1 MAAKTIANLRTAG
14 LAPASTDRASFPGEV
29 MLDFE
34 LDGSKMAVAAT
45 DTVDFFEIPALA
57 GFIVHA
63 AAVTVVR
70 PGTATGTVDL
80 QIGGADVV
88 GLTGWATDAAAGT
101 QLVKIASGAVAG
113 TNSAED
119 EVTGTSVP
127 SNVINTTSASHI
139 RLQQNTAA
147 LGSGLIRVRVFG
159 TLLSAPSAQA

>member
-34 LDGSKMAVAAT
+34 LDGSKMAVASG
-45 DTVDFFEIPALA
+45 DTVDFFEIPAYA
-57 GFIVHA
+57 GFVVHA

-70 PGTATGTVDL
+70 AGTSSGTIDL
-80 QIGGADVV
+80 QIGGADVA
-88 GLTGWATDAAAGT
+88 GCTGWATDAAAGT
-101 QLVKIASGAVAG
+101 QLLKGATGVVDGTATDGVVAG
-113 TNSAED
+113 TNTPAR
-119 EVTGTSVP
+119 
-127 SNVINTTSASHI
+127 VINTTSASYV

-159 TLLSAPSAQA
+159 TLLAAPSAQA

>member
-14 LAPASTDRASFPGEV
+14 LAPASTDRAGFPGEV

-34 LDGSKMAVAAT
+34 LDGSKMAVAAA

-70 PGTATGTVDL
+70 PGTATGTVDI
-80 QIGGADVV
+80 QIGGADAK

-101 QLVKIASGAVAG
+101 QLVKLAIGTVATADSTPAS
-113 TNSAED
+113 
-119 EVTGTSVP
+119 
-127 SNVINTTSASHI
+127 VINTSSASYI

-159 TLLSAPSAQA
+159 TLLAAPSAQA